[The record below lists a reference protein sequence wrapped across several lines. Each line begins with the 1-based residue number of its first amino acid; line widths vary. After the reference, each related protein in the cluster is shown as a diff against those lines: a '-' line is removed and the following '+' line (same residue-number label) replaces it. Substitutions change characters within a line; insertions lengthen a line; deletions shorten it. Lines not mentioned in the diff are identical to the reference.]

1 MFSENAVDQL
11 GRLFT
16 ACAVRKCDCIV
27 HYYQLILP
35 SGYMS
40 PKYVTNRAA
49 AVSCSDRSGDFMS
62 PCRPRNGCGKSADT
76 SRDQRSV

>member
-35 SGYMS
+35 SG
-40 PKYVTNRAA
+40 
-49 AVSCSDRSGDFMS
+49 
-62 PCRPRNGCGKSADT
+62 
-76 SRDQRSV
+76 